1 MSDKPPEPGSLPN
14 PPAPEPPSPDLAASL
29 AGVVDAALGVGVSLA
44 RAVAEATALGKPMAP
59 LPSGTPA
66 VQAIVRYGVAALGNL
81 AQAVMSGAQGV
92 SGVSGARRAAPA
104 GAARATAPGA
114 TPGTTHGTTS
124 GATAGAARTGGP
136 RVQAGAVLRVP
147 LSVENPG
154 DRPMPGLRPAVRRV
168 CGADGADA
176 SLRLPASAVT
186 FSPPLFDVAPHD
198 FEKLVVQ
205 IAVPAD
211 LPPGD
216 YGLILALG
224 DDEPDLPMR
233 FTVLPATR

>member
-1 MSDKPPEPGSLPN
+1 MSDKPPEPGSPPN
-14 PPAPEPPSPDLAASL
+14 PPAPAPPSPDLAASL

-66 VQAIVRYGVAALGNL
+66 VQAIVRYGMAALGNL

-92 SGVSGARRAAPA
+92 SGMSGARRAAPA

-114 TPGTTHGTTS
+114 TPGATPGTPP
-124 GATAGAARTGGP
+124 GAARPGGP

-233 FTVLPATR
+233 FTVLPATP

>member
-1 MSDKPPEPGSLPN
+1 MSEQPTEPGTA
-14 PPAPEPPSPDLAASL
+14 PPPTPEPPAPDLAASL
-29 AGVVDAALGVGVSLA
+29 ASVVDAALGVGVSLA

-92 SGVSGARRAAPA
+92 PGARRAAPA
-104 GAARATAPGA
+104 GAARAPSGAPAGAAPGA
-114 TPGTTHGTTS
+114 ARP
-124 GATAGAARTGGP
+124 AGQP
-136 RVQAGAVLRVP
+136 QVLAGAVLRVP

-154 DRPMPGLRPAVRRV
+154 DRPMPGLRPALRRV
-168 CGADGADA
+168 RSANGADA
-176 SLRLPASAVT
+176 ALQLPPSAVT
-186 FSPPLFDVAPHD
+186 FAPTLFDVAPHD

-205 IAVPAD
+205 VTVPA
-211 LPPGD
+211 
-216 YGLILALG
+216 GLAAGSYELVLALG

-233 FTVLPATR
+233 FTVLAAPP

>member
-1 MSDKPPEPGSLPN
+1 MSEKPPAPGTTPN

-66 VQAIVRYGVAALGNL
+66 VQAIVRYSVAALGNL

-92 SGVSGARRAAPA
+92 PGVPGARRAAPA

-114 TPGTTHGTTS
+114 TPGATHGT
-124 GATAGAARTGGP
+124 TAGAARTGAP

-168 CGADGADA
+168 CAAGDADA
-176 SLRLPASAVT
+176 SLQLPASAVT

-224 DDEPDLPMR
+224 DDEPDLPMH
-233 FTVLPATR
+233 FTVLPATP

>member
-1 MSDKPPEPGSLPN
+1 MSEKPSEPGTAPN

-81 AQAVMSGAQGV
+81 AQAVMSGAPGV
-92 SGVSGARRAAPA
+92 PGARRAAPA

-114 TPGTTHGTTS
+114 TPG
-124 GATAGAARTGGP
+124 ATAGAARTGVP

-186 FSPPLFDVAPHD
+186 FSPTLFDVAPHD

-233 FTVLPATR
+233 FIVLPARP

>member
-1 MSDKPPEPGSLPN
+1 MSDKPPEPGSPPN
-14 PPAPEPPSPDLAASL
+14 PPAPAPPSPDLAASL

-92 SGVSGARRAAPA
+92 SGMSGARRAAPA

-114 TPGTTHGTTS
+114 TPGATPGTPP
-124 GATAGAARTGGP
+124 GAARPGGP

-233 FTVLPATR
+233 FTVLPATP